1 MQAKSDDLP
10 DDRSIDQDSNQE
22 REYYN
27 IADSEDSAAWNFEN
41 PEDYHAL
48 AFSDEVDF
56 LREEPCDEEEVR
68 ALVGEDPAGPE
79 TKESSLGTEALVLPL
94 DNNIE
99 NEMNVSALSLW
110 HGAVD
115 SACQMLSVKSGR
127 LPWERGFA
135 GLVFNSGEAASNAL
149 TRPHMPE
156 VKHDPALSMEPASKK
171 FRAMGSWKQ
180 VIHRI
185 SRLQWNVHDEAL
197 RNKALGRWKYILSKA
212 EDNSKL
218 GRALLNDVMSL
229 CSDSALE
236 DTLKSVFVNKSTG
249 TLLKRASPIILY
261 MNWCHLKNVA
271 PFPIQESLVHGY
283 MLECCLG
290 QIKPS
295 KFQSL
300 RESLNFSSGTLGLDG
315 AKETANEPRVRGL
328 SDQHLLRRRP
338 LKQANTLTVKQMDLL
353 QDMLLKGGD
362 LADRVFSGHCLFVA
376 YGRCRWSDAQWPTE
390 VTLDLGIDGHGY
402 IQANTRKS
410 KTSSSIQKKLRFLPL
425 TAPTLGISWEKWHE
439 AWINC
444 RDEAGLT
451 FTEGK
456 PMMPGVL
463 INGQFGN
470 EPLQASEAS
479 KWLREILIRGGSS
492 PEEVAGVSSHS
503 LKATCLSWAAKF
515 GLDPATRRTLGYHIQ
530 PGSASLLHY
539 SRDELSTPLRK
550 LAEVLSAIRSG
561 VFNPDSTRSGYFQG
575 EMTSGTSGQG
585 PSTLPA
591 SSGAEELVQP
601 PIGEKEPALEEVC
614 SSSSSSSS
622 EESCKED
629 ELTMPGLDGLS
640 KQELST
646 VTKSEQANDKLYKHK
661 RWLTLHWGHCE
672 QPRKL
677 ACGRQRNEAYDRMAT
692 WPEFPLPKCKNC
704 FGTEGVASS

>member
-1 MQAKSDDLP
+1 MQANSEDLP
-10 DDRSIDQDSNQE
+10 KDRSEEDVSDQE

-27 IADSEDSAAWNFEN
+27 GAELDDSVAWDFEN
-41 PEDYHAL
+41 PEDFQAM
-48 AFSDEVDF
+48 AFSDDVDI
-56 LREEPCDEEEVR
+56 LREEEREEEEVIR
-68 ALVGEDPAGPE
+68 AAVGEESADPEPREESLGIAVLVPHL
-79 TKESSLGTEALVLPL
+79 ESSFEK
-94 DNNIE
+94 
-99 NEMNVSALSLW
+99 EMNASALSLW

-115 SACQMLSVKSGR
+115 SACQMLSVKSLR
-127 LPWERGFA
+127 LPWEQGFA
-135 GLVFNSGEAASNAL
+135 GLVFNSGESASSVM
-149 TRPHMPE
+149 TRPQMPE
-156 VKHDPALSMEPASKK
+156 VEKDPAMLKEPASNK

-197 RNKALGRWKYILSKA
+197 RNKALGRWKYILSKS

-236 DTLKSVFVNKSTG
+236 DTLKSVFTNKSTG

-261 MNWCHLKNVA
+261 MNWCQSKSVA
-271 PFPIQESLVHGY
+271 PFPIQEGLIHGY
-283 MLECCLG
+283 MLDCCLDHV
-290 QIKPS
+290 KPS
-295 KFQSL
+295 KFQNL
-300 RESLNFSSGTLGLDG
+300 RESLNFASGALGLDG

-328 SDQHLLRRRP
+328 SDQHLLQRRP
-338 LKQANTLTVKQMDLL
+338 LKQANTLTVKQMDHL
-353 QDMLLKGGD
+353 QNMLMQEGD

-390 VTLDLGIDGHGY
+390 VTTDLGVDGHGY

-439 AWINC
+439 KWIKC
-444 RDEAGLT
+444 REEAGLT
-451 FTEGK
+451 FTKDK

-463 INGQFGN
+463 INGNFGS

-479 KWLREILIRGGSS
+479 KWLREILVRGGLS

-515 GLDPATRRTLGYHIQ
+515 GLDPSTRRTLGYHIQ

-561 VFNPDSTRSGYFQG
+561 AFDPDSTRSGYFPG
-575 EMTSGTSGQG
+575 EMTVGASGQSNATHHV
-585 PSTLPA
+585 P
-591 SSGAEELVQP
+591 SGAEEPEQP
-601 PIGEKEPALEEVC
+601 QTVGTAPSLEEV

-622 EESCKED
+622 SDESCKED
-629 ELTMPGLDGLS
+629 ELTMPGHDGS
-640 KQELST
+640 SGQELSKII
-646 VTKSEQANDKLYKHK
+646 KSEHANHKLYKHQQ
-661 RWLTLHWGHCE
+661 WLTLHWGHIE

-677 ACGRQRNEAYDRMAT
+677 ACGRPRNEAYERLAT

-704 FGTEGVASS
+704 FGTEGDG